1 MRAFFI
7 VNDQNNDLVCNFS
20 IIILKL
26 KAVVENRESKM
37 QSGQL
42 KVEELKRNL
51 AALETKSKTQTEYLA
66 RETKVF

>member
-1 MRAFFI
+1 MIKSACF
-7 VNDQNNDLVCNFS
+7 LVSIIKIITFLTCNIS

-42 KVEELKRNL
+42 KVEELNRNL
-51 AALETKSKTQTEYLA
+51 TALETKSKTQSE
-66 RETKVF
+66 

>member
-1 MRAFFI
+1 

-26 KAVVENRESKM
+26 NAVVENRESKM

-66 RETKVF
+66 RETKVI